1 MRIFVFFM
9 LFWALSPSINAQ
21 PALDDMPIVDS
32 IHADYIQGVR
42 FYNTESEITMPVLNL
57 GSGRLVC
64 TFDDH
69 FGEFIDY
76 YYTIKHC
83 DKDWNFTKRIEV
95 SDYLEG
101 PEELQIE
108 KFAASV
114 NTVRHYVNYEF
125 VFPNQDIQLRWSG
138 NYILVVYDDEGSIV
152 ITRRFYVVDNT
163 LPILVEN
170 TRPFGAGTFSTHQAY
185 NVRLNIEEMNIR
197 NPMQELYVQAFQNR
211 LNERL
216 TPFMQPS
223 FIQGKYVIFNPM
235 EQVIFPGYKEYRFFD
250 LRTVLQPG
258 ENVNS
263 IEISRTR
270 ATVLLDLDKRREE
283 KSHFSTKE
291 SNGAFIL
298 RNFDLPRSN
307 AKISSEYPDVIFTL
321 KSDSPVNGD
330 VYLIGEFNDFKRDPR
345 FLMEYIP
352 NQGIYNLEVPL
363 KQGFYNYMY
372 AVDTGEKDLDITVLE
387 GSSFETEN
395 EYYFFCYYR
404 PVGTDYDQL
413 VGHVIYHQNSRF

>member
-1 MRIFVFFM
+1 
-9 LFWALSPSINAQ
+9 
-21 PALDDMPIVDS
+21 
-32 IHADYIQGVR
+32 
-42 FYNTESEITMPVLNL
+42 
-57 GSGRLVC
+57 
-64 TFDDH
+64 
-69 FGEFIDY
+69 
-76 YYTIKHC
+76 
-83 DKDWNFTKRIEV
+83 
-95 SDYLEG
+95 
-101 PEELQIE
+101 
-108 KFAASV
+108 
-114 NTVRHYVNYEF
+114 
-125 VFPNQDIQLRWSG
+125 
-138 NYILVVYDDEGSIV
+138 
-152 ITRRFYVVDNT
+152 
-163 LPILVEN
+163 
-170 TRPFGAGTFSTHQAY
+170 
-185 NVRLNIEEMNIR
+185 
-197 NPMQELYVQAFQNR
+197 MQELYVQAFQNR

-258 ENVNS
+258 ENVNT

-291 SNGAFIL
+291 SNGAYIL

-307 AKISSEYPDVIFTL
+307 ARISSEYPDVIFTL
-321 KSDSPVNGD
+321 KSDFPVNGD